1 MVMVIADLRRVTAS
15 APQQE
20 EIKMPGLISRFCK
33 DDGGAT
39 ATEYAMLIVF
49 VALAIA
55 VGAQALGNDLTNLFK
70 SVGTTLSGIT
80 IPTP

>member
-1 MVMVIADLRRVTAS
+1 MLSLTRRFRKN
-15 APQQE
+15 E
-20 EIKMPGLISRFCK
+20 
-33 DDGGAT
+33 DGAT

-55 VGAQALGNDLTNLFK
+55 VGAQALGNDLTNLFTK
-70 SVGTTLSGIT
+70 VGTTLSGIT

>member
-1 MVMVIADLRRVTAS
+1 MLALTRRFGS
-15 APQQE
+15 DE
-20 EIKMPGLISRFCK
+20 
-33 DDGGAT
+33 GGAT

-55 VGAQALGNDLTNLFK
+55 VGAQAFGNALTTMFQNM
-70 SVGTTLSGIT
+70 GTTLTGVT

>member
-1 MVMVIADLRRVTAS
+1 MS
-15 APQQE
+15 
-20 EIKMPGLISRFCK
+20 GLTSRFRR
-33 DDGGAT
+33 DEGGAT

-55 VGAQALGNDLTNLFK
+55 VGAQALGNDLTNLFQK
-70 SVGTTLSGIT
+70 VGTTLSNIT

>member
-1 MVMVIADLRRVTAS
+1 VVTVTALARTS
-15 APQQE
+15 HGVSPLKE
-20 EIKMPGLISRFCK
+20 EVQMLRLTSRFLN

-49 VALAIA
+49 VALANP

-70 SVGTTLSGIT
+70 SVGTALSGIP

>member
-1 MVMVIADLRRVTAS
+1 VVTVIAFGAHW
-15 APQQE
+15 PQAQPLQKE
-20 EIKMPGLISRFCK
+20 FKMSSLISRLRN
-33 DDGGAT
+33 DDRGAT

-55 VGAQALGNDLTNLFK
+55 VGAQALGNDLSQLFTD
-70 SVGTTLSGIT
+70 VGGRLSGIT

>member
-1 MVMVIADLRRVTAS
+1 MLALTRRFGND
-15 APQQE
+15 E
-20 EIKMPGLISRFCK
+20 
-33 DDGGAT
+33 GGAT

-55 VGAQALGNDLTNLFK
+55 VGAQALGNDLTTLFQN
-70 SVGTTLSGIT
+70 VGTTLNNIT

>member
-1 MVMVIADLRRVTAS
+1 MRSLTRRFRS
-15 APQQE
+15 DE
-20 EIKMPGLISRFCK
+20 
-33 DDGGAT
+33 GGAT

-49 VALAIA
+49 VALAVA

-70 SVGTTLSGIT
+70 DVGNTLTGIT

>member
-1 MVMVIADLRRVTAS
+1 MLSLT
-15 APQQE
+15 
-20 EIKMPGLISRFCK
+20 SRFCN
-33 DDGGAT
+33 DERGAT

-55 VGAQALGNDLTNLFK
+55 VGAQALGNDLTALFQN
-70 SVGTTLSGIT
+70 VGTTLSTIT